1 MNHWSDKLALIF
13 ITIWVGALW
22 AIGYLAAPTLFSTLS
37 DKQLAGMVAGRLF
50 TLVAYVGM
58 ASAAYLLLQRL
69 TRVGMSALRQ
79 PYFWIVLV
87 MLLLT
92 LAGHFG
98 HDAHA
103 DPEQPD
109 GGDDHPDRGH
119 EGPDHDADHREPGGD
134 GVAVVGRRDARRQV
148 GDLGL
153 VLGHR
158 RWVPFVSCGT
168 RSA

>member
-22 AIGYLAAPTLFSTLS
+22 AIGYLAAPTLFTTLS

-98 HDAHA
+98 IQPVIAGIKAQALPA
-103 DPEQPD
+103 DVM
-109 GGDDHPDRGH
+109 HSVFADRFRTWH
-119 EGPDHDADHREPGGD
+119 
-134 GVAVVGRRDARRQV
+134 GVASIAYLLQSL
-148 GDLGL
+148 LGVAL
-153 VLGHR
+153 VLKSHR
-158 RWVPFVSCGT
+158 
-168 RSA
+168 

>member
-98 HDAHA
+98 IQPVIAGIKAQALPA
-103 DPEQPD
+103 DVM
-109 GGDDHPDRGH
+109 HSVFADRFRTWH
-119 EGPDHDADHREPGGD
+119 
-134 GVAVVGRRDARRQV
+134 GVASIAYLLQSL
-148 GDLGL
+148 LGVAL
-153 VLGHR
+153 VLKSGR
-158 RWVPFVSCGT
+158 
-168 RSA
+168 

>member
-1 MNHWSDKLALIF
+1 MTHWSDKLALIF

-98 HDAHA
+98 IQPVIAGIKAQALPA
-103 DPEQPD
+103 DVM
-109 GGDDHPDRGH
+109 HSVFADRFRTWH
-119 EGPDHDADHREPGGD
+119 
-134 GVAVVGRRDARRQV
+134 GVASIAYLLQSL
-148 GDLGL
+148 LGVTL
-153 VLGHR
+153 VLKSGR
-158 RWVPFVSCGT
+158 
-168 RSA
+168 